1 VTSKRI
7 EDAAPPIDPDL
18 HQPATPPDAR
28 PDRRAGARRDAPAG
42 APPDARPD
50 RRAGARRDAPA
61 GAPPDARPDRRAGAR
76 RDAPAGAARP
86 DGRPAAPP
94 AGPRPDRGP
103 DVNLDRGPA
112 RDPDAGPARG
122 AERRSGGGSGGRW
135 RGLGRRL
142 RPAALAAIAVGGAL
156 GGAARYG
163 MERALPT
170 APDAFPWATFAGNV
184 SGSLALAVLLVFVL
198 EIWPPT
204 RYVRP
209 FAAIGFLGA
218 YTTFSTWMVETD
230 ELVAHHRPG
239 LAAGYLAASLGA
251 GLAAVSL
258 GLVVGRAVLAR
269 RSRAGAPAGRS

>member
-1 VTSKRI
+1 MTSKRI
-7 EDAAPPIDPDL
+7 QDAALPVDPDL
-18 HQPATPPDAR
+18 DRPATPV
-28 PDRRAGARRDAPAG
+28 
-42 APPDARPD
+42 
-50 RRAGARRDAPA
+50 
-61 GAPPDARPDRRAGAR
+61 
-76 RDAPAGAARP
+76 
-86 DGRPAAPP
+86 DG
-94 AGPRPDRGP
+94 RPDRGAERGP
-103 DVNLDRGPA
+103 DRGPA
-112 RDPDAGPARG
+112 RGP
-122 AERRSGGGSGGRW
+122 ERRPGGGSGGRW

-142 RPAALAAIAVGGAL
+142 RPGVLAAIAVGGAL

-163 MERALPT
+163 IERALPI
-170 APDAFPWATFAGNV
+170 APDAFPWATFAVNV

-218 YTTFSTWMVETD
+218 FTTFSTWMVETD

-239 LAAGYLAASLGA
+239 LAAGYLAGSLGA